1 MDTIF
6 AVSSGA
12 PPAAI
17 AVLRISGPAAMTSA
31 AALAGTL
38 PAARRAG
45 LRTLRD
51 PTDRAV
57 LDSALVLVFPGPNS
71 ATGEDLV
78 EFHLHGGRAVV
89 AAVEAALAR
98 QPGLRAAG
106 PGEFTRRALTAGRID
121 LAEAEGLGDLLMAE
135 TESQR
140 RAAIASV
147 EGAVGRRMAEWNT
160 RLLDLAA
167 RVEALLDFADEEDVG
182 DEAGA
187 IAPVLSA
194 IASLGDVIAATLAN
208 PPVERLRDG
217 IRVVLTGAPNAGKS
231 TLLNAL
237 VERDAAIVSP
247 IAGTTRDRI
256 EASVVRDGIAYVF
269 TDTAGLAEA
278 TDDPIE
284 RIGIDR
290 ARQAIDAADIVLLL
304 DDTIAPGAAAVIR
317 VHARAD
323 LPGREVTSAGT
334 DAVVSA
340 MTGDGVAALWRVIAD
355 RSRGL
360 LPRLDR
366 LVLNRRQRD
375 ECTAALAALRDAAGE
390 DDMLIVA
397 EHLRRARGALD
408 RVTGASDTEA
418 MLDALFGR
426 FCIGK

>member
-31 AALAGTL
+31 AALTGTL

-89 AAVEAALAR
+89 AAVEATLAR

-147 EGAVGRRMAEWNT
+147 EGAVGRRMAEWNA

-182 DEAGA
+182 DQEGA

-194 IASLGDVIAATLAN
+194 IASLGDAIGATLAN

-217 IRVVLTGAPNAGKS
+217 IRVVLAGAPNAGKS

-269 TDTAGLAEA
+269 TDTAGLADA

-284 RIGIDR
+284 RIGVDR

-304 DDTIAPGAAAVIR
+304 DDTIAPGAATVIR

-323 LPGREVTSAGT
+323 LPGREVGSAGA

-340 MTGDGVAALWRVIAD
+340 MTGDGVAALWRAIAD
-355 RSRGL
+355 RSRLL
-360 LPRLDR
+360 LPRLDQ

-375 ECTAALAALRDAAGE
+375 ECAAALAALRDAAGE

>member
-1 MDTIF
+1 
-6 AVSSGA
+6 
-12 PPAAI
+12 
-17 AVLRISGPAAMTSA
+17 
-31 AALAGTL
+31 
-38 PAARRAG
+38 
-45 LRTLRD
+45 
-51 PTDRAV
+51 
-57 LDSALVLVFPGPNS
+57 
-71 ATGEDLV
+71 
-78 EFHLHGGRAVV
+78 
-89 AAVEAALAR
+89 
-98 QPGLRAAG
+98 
-106 PGEFTRRALTAGRID
+106 
-121 LAEAEGLGDLLMAE
+121 MAE

-217 IRVVLTGAPNAGKS
+217 IRVVLAGAPNAGKS